1 MKQLTGLFKG
11 CEKLVIMSDQS
22 EKNNEI
28 SLTKTS
34 IDDDND
40 RFAMANDEDEF
51 CIVKIFKRLKLHYGS
66 FPLKGRIFRR
76 PATQKQLKVR
86 CLLLCVVVVLLCVV
100 SVCFELT
107 LHNFLQS
114 NTGCAFDTR
123 PHGLWGERYVG
134 VILRRVALRAK
145 FDHPEHITPQ
155 GRRSQMV
162 SALSNSKFK
171 IATSGI
177 LKFSRHSSLATNAG
191 YQNHTDTVD
200 GITLSL
206 RASKSQ
212 MKVSLLFV
220 SLFYNLR
227 LFI

>member
-1 MKQLTGLFKG
+1 
-11 CEKLVIMSDQS
+11 
-22 EKNNEI
+22 
-28 SLTKTS
+28 
-34 IDDDND
+34 
-40 RFAMANDEDEF
+40 
-51 CIVKIFKRLKLHYGS
+51 
-66 FPLKGRIFRR
+66 
-76 PATQKQLKVR
+76 
-86 CLLLCVVVVLLCVV
+86 
-100 SVCFELT
+100 
-107 LHNFLQS
+107 
-114 NTGCAFDTR
+114 
-123 PHGLWGERYVG
+123 
-134 VILRRVALRAK
+134 
-145 FDHPEHITPQ
+145 
-155 GRRSQMV
+155 MV